1 MEKNWKNKNFFN
13 ALKNSING
21 IKFAVKSEINL
32 KIQLVIAII
41 VIIFSLILDINII
54 QKLFVYLSIFLVL
67 ICELINTAIEKT
79 VDFITEEYS
88 EKAKI
93 IKDVSSGAV
102 LISAINSVVIGIL
115 VFGNE
120 IINIIK

>member
-21 IKFAVKSEINL
+21 IKFAVKSERNL

-54 QKLFVYLSIFLVL
+54 QRLFVYLSIFLVL

-79 VDFITEEYS
+79 VDFIIEEYN

-102 LISAINSVVIGIL
+102 LLSAINSIVIGIL